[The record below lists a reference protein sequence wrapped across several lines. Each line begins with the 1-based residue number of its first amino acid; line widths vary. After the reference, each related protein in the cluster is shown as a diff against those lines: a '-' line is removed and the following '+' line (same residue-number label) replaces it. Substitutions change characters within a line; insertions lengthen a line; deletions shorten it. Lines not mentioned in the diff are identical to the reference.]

1 MRRWNGWG
9 EEKIDFPLP
18 EEARLFLAER
28 LGPASPLPD
37 ALFEDVLSAVP
48 ESRLPEHPLVN
59 KTAEERLLHA
69 RGQSFPDWLA
79 LRSGNLKTFPDGIAH
94 PSGTDQ
100 VRALL
105 NFASDCHAAVIPYG
119 GGTSVVGHINP
130 QKAAHPVLSVD
141 MRRMNR
147 LLDLDRKSQIAT
159 FGAGASGPDV
169 ESQLR
174 AHGYTLGHFP
184 QSFEFSTL
192 GGWIA
197 TRSSGQQSLGYGRIE
212 QLFAGGR
219 METPSGTLEIR
230 DFPASAAGPDLREMV
245 LGSEGRLGILTEVKM
260 RVSPLPGA
268 ESFRVLFTSTWDEGL
283 TVLRKA
289 VQAGI
294 PLSMLRLSNASETET
309 QLKLAGGKQARR
321 LLEKWLSFRG
331 ISQQKCMVTLAITGS
346 RPHHRSSLR
355 EVLRVFRQARA
366 VHTGKILGRKWAQKR
381 FLAPYL
387 RNTLWERGY
396 CVDTLETAV
405 NWDRVDLTLQAV
417 ESALTSALANDGEKV
432 LAFSHLSH
440 LYPQGS
446 SIYTTY
452 LFRAG
457 DTYDQTLSRWKR
469 LKKGA
474 CDSIVQAGSTI
485 THHHGVGL
493 DHAPYLAS
501 EKGPLGVA
509 AIRAL
514 CREFDPNGMMNP
526 GKLIP

>member
-9 EEKIDFPLP
+9 EESVDFPLP
-18 EEARLFLAER
+18 EEALLFLAER
-28 LGPASPLPD
+28 IGVASPLPD
-37 ALFEDVLSAVP
+37 ASFEDVLSTVP
-48 ESRLPEHPLVN
+48 ESRLPNHPLV
-59 KTAEERLLHA
+59 TTTPEDRILHA

-79 LRSGNLKTFPDGIAH
+79 LRSGNLKTYPDGVAY

-100 VRALL
+100 VRSLL
-105 NFASDCHAAVIPYG
+105 NLALNCRAAVIPYG
-119 GGTSVVGHINP
+119 GGTSVVGHISP
-130 QKAAHPVLSVD
+130 QDTGRPVLTLD

-147 LLDLDRKSQIAT
+147 LLDLDQKSQIAT
-159 FGAGASGPDV
+159 FGAGASGPEV

-212 QLFAGGR
+212 QIFAGGR
-219 METPSGTLEIR
+219 METPSGPLEIQ

-245 LGSEGRLGILTEVKM
+245 LGSEGRLGVLTEVKV
-260 RVSPLPGA
+260 RINPLPA
-268 ESFRVLFTSTWDEGL
+268 RESFRVLFAPAWDQG
-283 TVLRKA
+283 VAALRKI
-289 VQAGI
+289 VQARI

-309 QLKLAGGKQARR
+309 QLELAGGKLARR

-331 ISQQKCMVTLAITGS
+331 ISQQKCMVTLGITGS
-346 RPHHRSSLR
+346 RHLHRTCLR
-355 EVLRVFRQARA
+355 EALHLFRQEKS
-366 VHTGKILGRKWAQKR
+366 VNTGRVLGRKWARKR

-387 RNTLWERGY
+387 RNTLWEKGY
-396 CVDTLETAV
+396 GVDTLETAV
-405 NWDRVDLTLQAV
+405 NWSRVDSTVKAI
-417 ESALTSALANDGEKV
+417 ESALTRALAVEGEKTLV
-432 LAFSHLSH
+432 FSHLSH

-452 LFRAG
+452 LFRVA
-457 DTYDQTLSRWKR
+457 DSYEQTLSWWKR

-474 CDSIVQAGSTI
+474 CDSIVQAGGTI

-501 EKGPLGVA
+501 EKGPLGIA

-514 CREFDPNGMMNP
+514 CHEFDPNDMMNP
-526 GKLIP
+526 GKLVP

>member
-9 EEKIDFPLP
+9 EESIDFPLP
-18 EEARLFLAER
+18 EEARLFLTER
-28 LGPASPLPD
+28 LGAAFPLSD
-37 ALFEDVLSAVP
+37 VSFKDVLSAVP
-48 ESRLPEHPLVN
+48 ESRLPDHPLVS
-59 KTAEERLLHA
+59 KKAEERILHA

-79 LRSGNLKTFPDGIAH
+79 LRSGNLKTYPDGVAF
-94 PSGTDQ
+94 PSGSAQ
-100 VRALL
+100 VRTLLRFALD
-105 NFASDCHAAVIPYG
+105 SQAVLIPYG

-130 QKAAHPVLSVD
+130 QDFGRPVLSVD

-147 LLDLDRKSQIAT
+147 LLDLDRKSQIAH

-212 QLFAGGR
+212 QLFAGGT

-245 LGSEGRLGILTEVKM
+245 LGSEGRLGILTEVKV
-260 RVSPLPGA
+260 RVSSLPRR
-268 ESFRVLFTSTWDEGL
+268 ESFRVLFTPTWDQGL
-283 TVLRKA
+283 AALREA

-294 PLSMLRLSNASETET
+294 SLSMLRLSNAAETET
-309 QLKLAGGKQARR
+309 QLKLAGSKQARR
-321 LLEKWLSFRG
+321 LLEKWLSIRG
-331 ISQQKCMVTLAITGS
+331 IDHRKCMVTVGITGS
-346 RPHHRSSLR
+346 RHLHRTSLR
-355 EVLRVFRQARA
+355 EVLRVFRQSKS
-366 VHTGKILGRKWAQKR
+366 VNTGKILGRKWVRKR

-387 RNTLWERGY
+387 RNTLWEKGY
-396 CVDTLETAV
+396 AVDTLETAV
-405 NWDRVDLTLQAV
+405 NWDQVDSTVKAV
-417 ESALTSALANDGEKV
+417 ESAIESALAGDGEKV
-432 LAFSHLSH
+432 LVFSHLSH
-440 LYPQGS
+440 LYVQGS

-452 LFRAG
+452 LFRVA
-457 DTYDQTLSRWKR
+457 DSYEQTLSRWQR

-474 CDSIVQAGSTI
+474 CEAIVQAGGTI

-493 DHAPYLAS
+493 DHAPYLLS
-501 EKGPLGVA
+501 EKGSLGIA
-509 AIRAL
+509 AIRAV
-514 CREFDPNGMMNP
+514 CREFDPDGMMNP
-526 GKLIP
+526 GKLVP

>member
-9 EEKIDFPLP
+9 EEDIDFPLP
-18 EEARLFLAER
+18 DEVRLFLAER
-28 LGPASPLPD
+28 LGAASPLAD
-37 ALFEDVLSAVP
+37 ASFGDVLSAVP
-48 ESRLPEHPLVN
+48 EARLPDHPLVS
-59 KTAEERLLHA
+59 KTAEERILHA

-79 LRSGNLKTFPDGIAH
+79 LRSGNLKPYPDGVAY
-94 PSGTDQ
+94 PFDTDQ

-105 NFASDCHAAVIPYG
+105 DFALDCHAAVIPYG

-130 QKAAHPVLSVD
+130 QGAARPVLSVD

-147 LLDLDRKSQIAT
+147 LLELDKKSQIAT
-159 FGAGASGPDV
+159 FEAGASGPDV

-212 QLFAGGR
+212 HLFAGGR

-245 LGSEGRLGILTEVKM
+245 LGSEGRMGILTEVKV
-260 RVSPLPGA
+260 RVSRLPA
-268 ESFRVLFTSTWDEGL
+268 RESFRVLFAPSWDQGL
-283 TVLRKA
+283 TALRQA

-309 QLKLAGGKQARR
+309 QLKLAGGKQTWR

-331 ISQQKCMVTLAITGS
+331 IGQRKCMITLAITGS
-346 RPHHRSSLR
+346 RHLHRTSLR
-355 EVLRVFRQARA
+355 EALRVFRQAKA
-366 VHTGKILGRKWAQKR
+366 VNTGKILGRKWARKR

-387 RNTLWERGY
+387 RNSLWEKGY

-405 NWDRVDLTLQAV
+405 NWDGVDVALKAV
-417 ESALTSALANDGEKV
+417 EAALTSALADDGQRV
-432 LAFSHLSH
+432 LVFSHLSH

-452 LFRAG
+452 LFRVG
-457 DTYDQTLSRWKR
+457 DTYEQTLSRWKR

-474 CDSIVQAGSTI
+474 CDSIVQAGGTI

-493 DHAPYLAS
+493 DHAPYLVS
-501 EKGPLGVA
+501 EKGPLGIAV
-509 AIRAL
+509 IRAV
-514 CREFDPNGMMNP
+514 CREFDPDGMMNP